1 MGAPLSFI
9 ACPSRA
15 RHSFDMED
23 KEAAKVLE
31 SILKKYELSD
41 AEKDALRQAI
51 GVLAWTKLIEGYT
64 ENRKKARDRK
74 LRDAGMD

>member
-1 MGAPLSFI
+1 
-9 ACPSRA
+9 
-15 RHSFDMED
+15 MED

-31 SILKKYELSD
+31 AMLATREFSD
-41 AEKDALRQAI
+41 IEKEALRQAI

-74 LRDAGMD
+74 LQDL